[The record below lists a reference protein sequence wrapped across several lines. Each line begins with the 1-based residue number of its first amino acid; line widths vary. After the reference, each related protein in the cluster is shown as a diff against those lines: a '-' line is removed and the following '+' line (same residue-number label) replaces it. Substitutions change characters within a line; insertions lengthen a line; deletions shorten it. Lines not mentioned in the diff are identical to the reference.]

1 MELMEAIYQRRAVRS
16 YTDQFVPKTA
26 IMELLRAAV
35 QAPSA
40 VNQQPWAFAVIRGRK
55 RLDECSKR
63 AKEHMLEA
71 LPQSLALHRRSDQ
84 LTDTGY
90 HVFHYAGTLIV
101 IYGKPAQ
108 FAANEDCCL
117 AAQNL
122 LLAAHGMGLGAC
134 PVGFVR
140 PWLDLP
146 AIKSEMGIP
155 ANYSVV
161 MPIVIG
167 WPAGKT
173 DTTPR
178 TEPEI
183 VCWEESTPETRS
195 DPGPF
200 LENSNPS
207 PCQTS
212 QAPIIGN
219 PPGW

>member
-1 MELMEAIYQRRAVRS
+1 MELMEAIFQRRAVRS
-16 YTDQFVPKTA
+16 YTDQPVSKTT
-26 IMELLRAAV
+26 IMELLQAAI

-55 RLDECSKR
+55 RLDEYSER
-63 AKEHMLEA
+63 AKQHMLAA

-84 LTDTGY
+84 LTNTNY
-90 HVFHYAGTLIV
+90 HVFHHAGTVIV

-108 FAANEDCCL
+108 FAANEDCCM

-122 LLAAHGMGLGAC
+122 LLAAHGMGLGTC
-134 PVGFVR
+134 PIGFVR

-146 AIKSEMGIP
+146 AIKSEMGVP
-155 ANYSVV
+155 GNYSAI
-161 MPIVIG
+161 MPIVVG

-173 DTTPR
+173 APTSR

-183 VCWEESTPETRS
+183 VAWQESDTETKT
-195 DPGPF
+195 DAEPL
-200 LENSNPS
+200 LEQPTPS
-207 PCQTS
+207 PCEGS
-212 QAPIIGN
+212 QPPIIGN